1 MKNEQTS
8 GLFLAISS
16 YAIWGVLPIYWKQL
30 HSVNSLE
37 VLAHRIIWS
46 FVFVLALVV
55 LTGQF
60 KTAMAVFK
68 DRRRL
73 ALTALA
79 AVMITLN
86 WGLFIWSIQVGRILE
101 SSLGYYINPLV
112 AVIFGVV
119 IFKER
124 LNHWQ
129 LAAIGSASLGVLVLV
144 VEYGQFPWLSFSLAI
159 SFGLYGAL
167 KKLVQTPSMVGLALE
182 TAFLLPLAL
191 IWVGSRQVN
200 GTGALGHSTLLVTVF
215 LLLAGMITAIP
226 LLLFAES
233 TRKIPLS
240 WVGMTQYIS
249 PTLMF
254 ILGVFLYHEPFRPIQ
269 AVSFAF
275 IWLALIL
282 YTASQFLPQKSLKR
296 QD

>member
-124 LNHWQ
+124 LNRWQ